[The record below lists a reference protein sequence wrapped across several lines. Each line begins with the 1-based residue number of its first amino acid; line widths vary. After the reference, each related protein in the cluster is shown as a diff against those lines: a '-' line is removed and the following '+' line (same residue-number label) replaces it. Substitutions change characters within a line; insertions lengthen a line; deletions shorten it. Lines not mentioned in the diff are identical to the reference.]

1 MGTAGPGGSGGAG
14 DTGRILLGVSQETGI
29 T

>member
-1 MGTAGPGGSGGAG
+1 MGTAGPGGGGEAG
-14 DTGRILLGVSQETGI
+14 DTGRILLSVSQETGI